1 MEILFT
7 ECPIVLILLADWSKS
22 PDWGC
27 YTPTGF
33 LPRST
38 FGAISVLAPIYS
50 NQFFLIYMTIGVT
63 SLFLLLLLL
72 YDLLRIF

>member
-50 NQFFLIYMTIGVT
+50 NQFF
-63 SLFLLLLLL
+63 
-72 YDLLRIF
+72 